1 MMIRG
6 DWRYLRD
13 APPVSRPFHT
23 AVALVA
29 AAVFAAAWV
38 IVSATLLGAQ
48 ALRFV

>member
-13 APPVSRPFHT
+13 APPVSRSFHT

-29 AAVFAAAWV
+29 AVVFAAAWV
-38 IVSATLLGAQ
+38 IVSAMPLGAL
-48 ALRFV
+48 ALRFL